1 MIFSQK
7 NKIGDIR
14 IPRSPFGRSN
24 PQPLFWIGDFYYIND
39 MKKQLNDLE
48 DRIENL
54 NKMLVSAIRYGEE
67 DIQRMI
73 RYKIEGLE
81 REMKIL
87 KNKMS

>member
-1 MIFSQK
+1 M
-7 NKIGDIR
+7 IGD
-14 IPRSPFGRSN
+14 
-24 PQPLFWIGDFYYIND
+24 IND

-48 DRIENL
+48 VRIENL
-54 NKMLVSAIRYGEE
+54 DKMLASAIRYGEK
-67 DIQRMI
+67 DLQRMI

>member
-1 MIFSQK
+1 
-7 NKIGDIR
+7 
-14 IPRSPFGRSN
+14 
-24 PQPLFWIGDFYYIND
+24 

-48 DRIENL
+48 VRIQNL
-54 NKMLVSAIRYGEE
+54 NEMLVSAIRYGEE
-67 DIQRMI
+67 DMQRMI

>member
-1 MIFSQK
+1 M
-7 NKIGDIR
+7 IGDIN
-14 IPRSPFGRSN
+14 G
-24 PQPLFWIGDFYYIND
+24 

-48 DRIENL
+48 VRIENL
-54 NKMLVSAIRYGEE
+54 NKMLALAIRYGEE
-67 DIQRMI
+67 DLQRMI

>member
-1 MIFSQK
+1 VGF
-7 NKIGDIR
+7 
-14 IPRSPFGRSN
+14 
-24 PQPLFWIGDFYYIND
+24 FYYIYD

-48 DRIENL
+48 VRIQNL
-54 NKMLVSAIRYGEE
+54 NEMLVSAIRYGEE
-67 DIQRMI
+67 DLQRMI

>member
-1 MIFSQK
+1 M
-7 NKIGDIR
+7 IGDIN
-14 IPRSPFGRSN
+14 G
-24 PQPLFWIGDFYYIND
+24 

-48 DRIENL
+48 VRIENL
-54 NKMLVSAIRYGEE
+54 NKILVSAFRYGEE
-67 DIQRMI
+67 DLQRMI

>member
-1 MIFSQK
+1 M
-7 NKIGDIR
+7 KILDQDGNQDIGHVELGK
-14 IPRSPFGRSN
+14 IK
-24 PQPLFWIGDFYYIND
+24 QPHPLIGGVFYYISN

-48 DRIENL
+48 VRIENL
-54 NKMLVSAIRYGEE
+54 DKMLVSAIRYGEE
-67 DIQRMI
+67 DLQRMI

>member
-1 MIFSQK
+1 M
-7 NKIGDIR
+7 IGDIN
-14 IPRSPFGRSN
+14 G
-24 PQPLFWIGDFYYIND
+24 

-48 DRIENL
+48 VRIENL
-54 NKMLVSAIRYGEE
+54 NKMLVSSIRYGEE
-67 DIQRMI
+67 DLQRMI

>member
-1 MIFSQK
+1 M
-7 NKIGDIR
+7 IGDIN
-14 IPRSPFGRSN
+14 G
-24 PQPLFWIGDFYYIND
+24 

-48 DRIENL
+48 VRIENL
-54 NKMLVSAIRYGEE
+54 NKMLDSAIRYGEE
-67 DIQRMI
+67 DLQRMI

>member
-1 MIFSQK
+1 MKPSLMV
-7 NKIGDIR
+7 GV
-14 IPRSPFGRSN
+14 
-24 PQPLFWIGDFYYIND
+24 FYICL

-48 DRIENL
+48 VRIENL

-67 DIQRMI
+67 DLQRMI

>member
-1 MIFSQK
+1 L
-7 NKIGDIR
+7 
-14 IPRSPFGRSN
+14 IPPPHKEGF
-24 PQPLFWIGDFYYIND
+24 FYYING

-48 DRIENL
+48 VRIENL
-54 NKMLVSAIRYGEE
+54 NKMLASAIRYGEE
-67 DIQRMI
+67 DLQRMI

>member
-1 MIFSQK
+1 MGI
-7 NKIGDIR
+7 
-14 IPRSPFGRSN
+14 
-24 PQPLFWIGDFYYIND
+24 FYYIYD

-67 DIQRMI
+67 DLQRMI

>member
-1 MIFSQK
+1 MGF
-7 NKIGDIR
+7 
-14 IPRSPFGRSN
+14 
-24 PQPLFWIGDFYYIND
+24 FYYIYD

-67 DIQRMI
+67 DMQRMI

>member
-1 MIFSQK
+1 M
-7 NKIGDIR
+7 IGDIN
-14 IPRSPFGRSN
+14 G
-24 PQPLFWIGDFYYIND
+24 

-48 DRIENL
+48 VRIKNL
-54 NKMLVSAIRYGEE
+54 NKMLASAIRYGEE
-67 DIQRMI
+67 DLQRMI

>member
-1 MIFSQK
+1 M
-7 NKIGDIR
+7 IGDIN
-14 IPRSPFGRSN
+14 G
-24 PQPLFWIGDFYYIND
+24 

-48 DRIENL
+48 VRIENL

-67 DIQRMI
+67 DLQRMI

-87 KNKMS
+87 KNKMG

>member
-1 MIFSQK
+1 MGF
-7 NKIGDIR
+7 
-14 IPRSPFGRSN
+14 
-24 PQPLFWIGDFYYIND
+24 FYYIYD

-48 DRIENL
+48 VRIQNL
-54 NKMLVSAIRYGEE
+54 NEMLVSAIRYGEE
-67 DIQRMI
+67 DLQRMI

>member
-1 MIFSQK
+1 MV
-7 NKIGDIR
+7 GV
-14 IPRSPFGRSN
+14 
-24 PQPLFWIGDFYYIND
+24 FYICL

-48 DRIENL
+48 VRIENL

-67 DIQRMI
+67 DLQRMI

>member
-1 MIFSQK
+1 
-7 NKIGDIR
+7 
-14 IPRSPFGRSN
+14 
-24 PQPLFWIGDFYYIND
+24 

-48 DRIENL
+48 DRIEKL

>member
-1 MIFSQK
+1 M
-7 NKIGDIR
+7 IGDIN
-14 IPRSPFGRSN
+14 G
-24 PQPLFWIGDFYYIND
+24 

-48 DRIENL
+48 VRIENL

-67 DIQRMI
+67 DLQRMI

>member
-1 MIFSQK
+1 VGF
-7 NKIGDIR
+7 
-14 IPRSPFGRSN
+14 
-24 PQPLFWIGDFYYIND
+24 FYYING

-48 DRIENL
+48 VRIENL

-67 DIQRMI
+67 DLQRMI

-81 REMKIL
+81 RDMKIL